1 MQNEMLENIDRIK
14 RVYRYCKRREYQE
27 IEAFLDAYKK
37 TYFPDKIESNY
48 VVADIQFAFENRKLI
63 QLMRKRGE
71 AISKGNI
78 QDTIRSNIKI
88 NEYIK
93 SEKGKREMNTIKSAF
108 VTFQTEEG
116 HDEAQNYIKNPKQ
129 Y

>member
-1 MQNEMLENIDRIK
+1 
-14 RVYRYCKRREYQE
+14 
-27 IEAFLDAYKK
+27 LDAYKK

-48 VVADIQFAFENRKLI
+48 VVADIQFAFDNRKLI

-78 QDTIRSNIKI
+78 EDTIRSNIKI

-93 SEKGKREMNTIKSAF
+93 SEKGKSQMNTIKSAF
-108 VTFQTEEG
+108 VTF
-116 HDEAQNYIKNPKQ
+116 
-129 Y
+129 